1 MCANC
6 RPFDLPGPGAP
17 DARALIP
24 AAGRRKL
31 RAVPATVRIVLVED
45 NQMFRET
52 LELLLGFR
60 GDLEIVGSVGTG
72 QRAVEV
78 CAAVKP
84 DVAVIDYR
92 MPGLSGAQ
100 TTEGV
105 RRVSPDTRVVCLTA
119 SVSRAEVAELYAAGA
134 VACVNKAEEL
144 EQIVAAI
151 HAAASD
157 LSPAE
162 WS

>member
-1 MCANC
+1 VS
-6 RPFDLPGPGAP
+6 PH
-17 DARALIP
+17 
-24 AAGRRKL
+24 
-31 RAVPATVRIVLVED
+31 VRIVLVED

-52 LELLLGFR
+52 LELLLGLR

-72 QRAVEV
+72 QQAIKL
-78 CAAVKP
+78 CADVHP

-100 TTEGV
+100 TAEEV
-105 RRVSPDTRVVCLTA
+105 LRVSPGTRVVCLTA
-119 SVSRAEVAELYAAGA
+119 SVSRAEVEELFAAGA
-134 VACVNKAEEL
+134 VACINKDEEL
-144 EQIVAAI
+144 DLIVAAI
-151 HAAASD
+151 HAAAGN